1 MLPAL
6 RRLAVTLIPKVM
18 STQHPDNARPA
29 PFADD
34 MGVVKGDGEVDEA
47 VDVFGLGC
55 DEQMWDSE
63 GKEADNHVVRKL
75 LTGYSRVF
83 DSLRLGRDVA
93 LTLRVPNPS
102 VERDMRKS
110 MVEALQSVPS
120 AWDTATTFYGEG
132 ADAPIQEVILPLT
145 TSARELAMVEAYYR
159 RVIVEQEDQ
168 MLLGDQLVK
177 SWVGEFCPKEL
188 RVIPLVEDMESL
200 LTCDS
205 IVEEY
210 VSGRD
215 LPHQRVFLARSDPA
229 LNYGVVTAELLLKVA
244 LQRLHRLEERIGLGI
259 YPIIGA
265 GGVPF
270 RGHLT
275 PLNIDRALTEYPSA
289 HTFTVQSA
297 FKYDY
302 DREDV
307 RRGIAEILAHEKGEP
322 VPIDE
327 ARAREVI
334 DKATEEYQSQVQ
346 QLAGIISNVA
356 VHVPRRRER
365 RMHVGLFGYGRS
377 LGGGVTLPR
386 AIGFSAALYS
396 IGVPPEL
403 LGMACLKP
411 DDLAFVREVYPSLDG
426 DLRAAL
432 RFTNEQRVRELLGEK
447 YVKLAAQFAGDI
459 DRVHEGLTGAVWAGL
474 SSSDGAVNVFHY
486 VEEAAQLR
494 HFLG

>member
-1 MLPAL
+1 M
-6 RRLAVTLIPKVM
+6 TLIPKVM
-18 STQHPDNARPA
+18 STQHPDNAKPA
-29 PFADD
+29 PFADST
-34 MGVVKGDGEVDEA
+34 GVVKGEGEVDEA

-63 GKEADNHVVRKL
+63 GKEADQHVVRKL

-83 DSLRLGRDVA
+83 DNLRLGRDVA

-102 VERDMRKS
+102 VERNMRKS

-120 AWDTATTFYGEG
+120 AWDSATTFYGED

-145 TSARELAMVEAYYR
+145 TSAWELAMVEAYYR
-159 RVIVEQEDQ
+159 RVIVQQEDQ

-177 SWVGEFCPKEL
+177 DWVGEFCPKEL
-188 RVIPLVEDMESL
+188 RVIPLIEDMESL
-200 LTCDS
+200 LACDS

-210 VSGRD
+210 VHGRD

-244 LQRLHRLEERIGLGI
+244 LQRLRRLEERIGLGI

-265 GGVPF
+265 GSVPF

-275 PLNIDRALTEYPSA
+275 PLNVDRALAEYPSA

-302 DREDV
+302 AREDV
-307 RRGIAEILAHEKGEP
+307 RRGIDEILAHEKGEP

-327 ARAREVI
+327 ARAREVF
-334 DKATEEYQSQVQ
+334 DRSTAEYQSQVQ
-346 QLAGIISNVA
+346 MLASLISNVA
-356 VHVPRRRER
+356 AYVPRRRER

-403 LGMACLKP
+403 LGMACLDP
-411 DDLAFVREVYPSLDG
+411 DDLAYVREVYPSLDG

-432 RFTNEQRVRELLGEK
+432 RFTNEQRVRELLGER
-447 YVKLAAQFAGDI
+447 YVKLVAQFADDI
-459 DRVHEGLTGAVWAGL
+459 DRVHEGLTSAVWAGM
-474 SSSDGAVNVFHY
+474 DRGDTAVNVFHY